1 MDSGRP
7 LPRNNGDGELIA
19 LLVVVILA
27 TYLWYAY
34 TNKKWPFKPKKG
46 DECEVDSDDEDE
58 NADEYEYDSDPDT
71 DDEDA
76 LICTVKECKDGWLVS
91 DGACVAEGADTD
103 EDTDEEDD
111 EEDESNTCPYGQFA
125 FYSDPV
131 HCTDVTKL
139 NIELGSRS
147 DSGSKNDLNFG
158 DYFYAAGETPDGVE
172 SLADTDVMNF
182 AKRFGFHGAIEYK
195 YEKKW
200 WVGKNGTGKL
210 VIQEGSAMGLS
221 DTEQSEGF
229 RSDMFTLAPIYQNLT
244 SNNHHIKN
252 ETRVLIVAVPSK
264 RVLKNESGALAL
276 SDVVYDGTAKP
287 DIDDACKFVITEP
300 TTNDLFFK
308 NGTSSF
314 EFRNVRL
321 ETDYVSTFVTRPVP
335 SGYARPIDGNMTF
348 TGGAGYTLET
358 IKSFLNDADTDPTV
372 DYGSMAVPS
381 GSEANSG
388 VVLGTDGVI
397 RLYNIDGDPFDRES
411 GIQECARLCDAV
423 TAASENDAL
432 PSNPDACTGFTIN
445 HNSTGGACNLM
456 SGSSI
461 ESVRIGYD
469 NNHSALGLMGYKK
482 VTS

>member
-1 MDSGRP
+1 M
-7 LPRNNGDGELIA
+7 
-19 LLVVVILA
+19 A
-27 TYLWYAY
+27 TYLWYAHK
-34 TNKKWPFKPKKG
+34 NRKWPFKPKKG
-46 DECEVDSDDEDE
+46 DECEVDSDDEDA

-91 DGACVAEGADTD
+91 DGVCVAEGV
-103 EDTDEEDD
+103 DTDEE
-111 EEDESNTCPYGQFA
+111 EESDTCPYGQFA

-139 NIELGSRS
+139 NIELGSRT

-158 DYFYAAGETPDGVE
+158 DYFYAKGETPDDVD
-172 SLADTDVMNF
+172 SLTDTDVENS
-182 AKRFGFHGAIEYK
+182 AKRFGFHGVTEYK

-200 WVGKNGTGKL
+200 WVGKNDTGEL
-210 VIQEGSAMGLS
+210 VIQEGSALGLS
-221 DTEQSEGF
+221 TGWKKGEEF
-229 RSDMFTLAPIYQNLT
+229 RSDLFILAPIYEDL
-244 SNNHHIKN
+244 NNTHVKN

-308 NGTSSF
+308 NGADSF

-321 ETDYVSTFVTRPVP
+321 EIDYISAFDTYPVP
-335 SGYARPIDGNMTF
+335 SDYKRPIDGNT
-348 TGGAGYTLET
+348 TCSGGKVYGLSE
-358 IKSFLNDADTDPTV
+358 IKGVLGDGDGEDYYDGIPPEGEDA
-372 DYGSMAVPS
+372 
-381 GSEANSG
+381 NQ
-388 VVLGTDGVI
+388 VLGTDGLI
-397 RLYNIDGDPFDRES
+397 RLYNIDGDPFDHES

-423 TAASENDAL
+423 LSD
-432 PSNPDACTGFTIN
+432 PSACTGFVIN
-445 HNSTGGACNLM
+445 PNSAGGSCKLL

-469 NNHSALGLMGYKK
+469 NDHGALGSICYEKL
-482 VTS
+482 TS